1 MRSLLVLSLVLLTG
15 CATSVPVV
23 PKFPDVPDTLLIPCT
38 ALEQLPEQ
46 TKLSEVDKVVA
57 RNYATYYQC
66 AVNND
71 GWIDWYNSQK
81 KIFNNI
87 PK

>member
-23 PKFPDVPDTLLIPCT
+23 PKFPDVPDTLLIPCP

>member
-1 MRSLLVLSLVLLTG
+1 MRSLIVLSLVLLTG
-15 CATSVPVV
+15 CATTVAV
-23 PKFPDVPDTLLIPCT
+23 PKFPDVPEALLTPCP

-46 TKLSEVDKVVA
+46 TKLSEVDKVIV
-57 RNYATYYQC
+57 RNYTTYYQC

-71 GWIDWYNSQK
+71 GWIEWYNTQK
-81 KIFNNI
+81 KIFDNI